1 MISAVRKKYVSMLRL
16 VTPSYSLNLPPGGF
30 FMTEIASVQ

>member
-1 MISAVRKKYVSMLRL
+1 MISAVRKKYVSMLRV
-16 VTPSYSLNLPPGGF
+16 VTTPHNLNPPPGGV